1 MIKQPKGRKKPQYS
15 LSEGRRLVRK
25 DYLLP
30 REIAERLDLWHRRE
44 GLPAVD
50 LVRQAIAKELDAEGI
65 PRKGNKR

>member
-1 MIKQPKGRKKPQYS
+1 
-15 LSEGRRLVRK
+15 VRK

-50 LVRQAIAKELDAEGI
+50 LVRHAIAKELDAEGI